1 MRAIGS
7 VIAEEAVFSQ
17 IYDEILKTKHMIDGH
32 VEHLTKV
39 FGSRFQSAYK
49 AIEEGRVRKY
59 LFHPSGRIVWIVAG
73 KEGEYQVLPIVN
85 FCSCNDF
92 YFRVISHEAFLC
104 YHLIAQKLAEAL
116 DKYVLVERADEAYE
130 ALMEGWRRIR
140 VEERRLP
147 MGEVENVRRV
157 AEAILSEA
165 GELSVSQLLDE
176 VKKTGFN
183 LLTTRHLANILV
195 ADKGKRFKCRE
206 GVWTL
211 VRRSVATG

>member
-1 MRAIGS
+1 MGS

-17 IYDEILKTKHMIDGH
+17 TYDEILKTKYMADGH
-32 VEHLTKV
+32 VERLTKV
-39 FGSRFQSAYK
+39 FGGRFQSAYK

-59 LFHPSGRIVWIVAG
+59 LFHPSGRVVWIVAG
-73 KEGEYQVLPIVN
+73 KEGEYQVLPLVN

-116 DKYVLVERADEAYE
+116 DKYVLVEKSDEAYE
-130 ALMEGWRRIR
+130 SLMEEWRRTR
-140 VEERRLP
+140 VEERLLP
-147 MGEVENVRRV
+147 IGEVENVRRV

-165 GELSVSQLLDE
+165 GELSTSQLLDE

-183 LLTTRHLANILV
+183 LLTIRHLANILV
-195 ADKGKRFKCRE
+195 ADKGKRFKCRK

-211 VRRSVATG
+211 VKSSVATE